1 MDQGVVVLLREV
13 ERLQQEQ
20 QIRVVVAVVMV
31 EVPVLAVRVAP
42 V

>member
-1 MDQGVVVLLREV
+1 VVVLLREV

-31 EVPVLAVRVAP
+31 EDWVLAVLAVQ